1 MDSFLMAGQ
10 VILPLLILMLL
21 GVFLRKTG
29 LMDVATYKK
38 LNTLIF
44 KVFLPPLIFYNVY
57 KSELEVAFD
66 GKLILFSVLS
76 VLALFFVLVL
86 LVPMLEKDNK
96 RRGAIIQGIFRSNF
110 VIFGVP
116 LTTALMGDAAAGKV
130 AVVVAFVV
138 PLFNFLAV
146 ISLEVFRHGKPDIKK
161 ILKGIVTNP
170 LILASLLGILTTAI
184 GLKLPRVLETAVS
197 DVAKIATPLALI
209 VLGAS
214 LDFELLKANS
224 IRVLLVTAARLVFV
238 PLVFLGIAILL
249 GFRGVDIAILLS
261 VFASPTAVS
270 SYAMAQQMGAD
281 DALAGQIVASTTAF
295 CIFTVFL
302 FVFGLNLIG
311 VL

>member
-295 CIFTVFL
+295 CVFTVFL
-302 FVFGLNLIG
+302 FVFGMDLIG

>member
-1 MDSFLMAGQ
+1 MDSFLLAGR

-21 GVFLRKTG
+21 GVLLRKTD
-29 LMDVATYKK
+29 LMDEATYKK

-57 KSELEVAFD
+57 KSSLSEAFD
-66 GKLILFSVLS
+66 GKLILFAVLGTF
-76 VLALFFVLVL
+76 ALFVLLVL
-86 LVPMLEKDNK
+86 LVPLLEKDNR

-116 LTTALMGDAAAGKV
+116 LTTALMGDSAAGKV
-130 AVVVAFVV
+130 AVAVAFVV

-146 ISLEVFRHGKPDIKK
+146 ISLEVFRHGKPDLKK

-170 LILASLLGILTTAI
+170 LIIASVLGILATAV
-184 GLKLPRVLETAVS
+184 GLKLPGVLETAVS

-214 LDFELLKANS
+214 LDFALLKANS
-224 IRVLLVTAARLVFV
+224 VRVLLVTAARLVFV

-249 GFRGVDIAILLS
+249 GFRGADIAILLS

-311 VL
+311 VM

>member
-1 MDSFLMAGQ
+1 MDSFLLAGQ
-10 VILPLLILMLL
+10 VILPLLILMAL
-21 GVFLRKTG
+21 GVMLRKTN
-29 LMDVATYKK
+29 LMDEATYKK

-57 KSELEVAFD
+57 KTSLSEAFD
-66 GKLILFSVLS
+66 GKLILFAVLG
-76 VLALFFVLVL
+76 VLALFVLLVL
-86 LVPMLEKDNK
+86 LVPLLEKDNR
-96 RRGAIIQGIFRSNF
+96 RRGALIQGVFRSNF

-130 AVVVAFVV
+130 AIAVAFVV

-146 ISLEVFRHGKPDIKK
+146 ISLEVFRHGKPDLKK

-170 LILASLLGILTTAI
+170 LIIGSAIGILFTAL
-184 GLKLPRVLETAVS
+184 GLKLPGFLETAVS

-214 LDFELLKANS
+214 LDFALLRANS
-224 IRVLLVTAARLVFV
+224 VRVLLATAAKLVIV
-238 PLVFLGIAILL
+238 PLVFLSLAIWL
-249 GFRGVDIAILLS
+249 GFRGADIAILLS

-302 FVFGLNLIG
+302 FVFGLSLIG

>member
-1 MDSFLMAGQ
+1 MGSFFMAAQ
-10 VILPLLILMLL
+10 VIAPLLILMVL
-21 GVFLRKTG
+21 GVFLRKTK
-29 LMDVATYKK
+29 LMDEATYRK

-57 KSELEVAFD
+57 KSSLSEAFD
-66 GKLILFSVLS
+66 GKLILFSVIG
-76 VLALFFVLVL
+76 VLALFVVLVL
-86 LVPMLEKDNK
+86 VVPLLEKDNR
-96 RRGAIIQGIFRSNF
+96 RRGAMIQGIFRSNF

-116 LTTALMGDAAAGKV
+116 LTTALMGDTAAGKV
-130 AVVVAFVV
+130 AVTVAFVV

-146 ISLEVFRHGKPDIKK
+146 ISLEVFRHGKPDLKK

-170 LILASLLGILTTAI
+170 LIIASVLGILCTAI
-184 GLKLPRVLETAVS
+184 GLKLPKVIETAVS

-214 LDFELLKANS
+214 LDFALLKANS
-224 IRVLLVTAARLVFV
+224 VRVLLVTAARLVVV
-238 PLVFLGIAILL
+238 PFVFLGIAILM
-249 GFRGVDIAILLS
+249 GFRGADIAILLAA
-261 VFASPTAVS
+261 FASPTAVS
-270 SYAMAQQMGAD
+270 SYAMAQQMDSD

-302 FVFGLNLIG
+302 FVFGLDLFG

>member
-1 MDSFLMAGQ
+1 MGSFLMAAQ
-10 VILPLLILMLL
+10 VILPLLILMVL
-21 GVFLRKTG
+21 GVLLRKTN
-29 LMDVATYKK
+29 LMDEATYKK

-57 KSELEVAFD
+57 KSELSEAFD
-66 GKLILFSVLS
+66 GKLILFAVLCI
-76 VLALFFVLVL
+76 LALFFVLVAV
-86 LVPMLEKDNK
+86 VPLIEKDDR

-116 LTTALMGDAAAGKV
+116 LTVALMGDAAAGKV

-170 LILASLLGILTTAI
+170 LIIASALGILSTAI
-184 GLKLPRVLETAVS
+184 GLKLPKFLETAVS

-214 LDFELLKANS
+214 LDFALLKKNS

-238 PLVFLGIAILL
+238 PLVFLTIAILL
-249 GFRGVDIAILLS
+249 GFRGVDIAILIS

-295 CIFTVFL
+295 CVFTVFL
-302 FVFGLNLIG
+302 FVFGLDLIG

>member
-1 MDSFLMAGQ
+1 MAAQ
-10 VILPLLILMLL
+10 VILPLLILMVL
-21 GVFLRKTG
+21 GVFLRKNK
-29 LMDVATYKK
+29 LMDEATYKK

-57 KSELEVAFD
+57 KSELSEAFD
-66 GKLILFSVLS
+66 GKLILFAVLG
-76 VLALFFVLVL
+76 VLALFFVLVAVVP
-86 LVPMLEKDNK
+86 LVEKDDR

-116 LTTALMGDAAAGKV
+116 LTVALLGDAAAGKV

-170 LILASLLGILTTAI
+170 LIIASALGILSTAI
-184 GLKLPRVLETAVS
+184 GLKLPKFLETAVS

-214 LDFELLKANS
+214 LDFALLKKNS

-238 PLVFLGIAILL
+238 PLVFLTIAILL
-249 GFRGVDIAILLS
+249 GFRGVDIAILIS

-270 SYAMAQQMGAD
+270 SYAMAQQMSAD

-295 CIFTVFL
+295 CVFTVFL
-302 FVFGLNLIG
+302 FVFGLDLIG